1 MRKYIFILLVLCAST
16 LTNAQLTK
24 VLQLD
29 GFYYPS
35 LFGTYSCGISGN
47 PCISVSSK
55 QYLNGQYISNQYMDY
70 SVQNLINNCF
80 LYEIHIDANNTGH
93 IEKYDENYS
102 LIKDDIIVTNIPQY
116 DNYFITKNSSS
127 MTTTM
132 YITSKVFNDDDNYEI
147 LLLYTL
153 DDNDATAS
161 MSYQEKCSI
170 QHRLILVDKNGSIL
184 HDFGMAFNFV
194 INTCLI
200 SYNGKWFW
208 VLNKDIYNLETSQT
222 EYKTEIYQISKQS
235 PQGLT
240 QVSAQHMPAYPNPTS
255 SQLNIPIGAQNGMCQ
270 VNIYDMNGH
279 LIETKMGNDN
289 GEVVNVNVSNYPA
302 GNYIYQNGSNAGQFI
317 KQ

>member
-1 MRKYIFILLVLCAST
+1 MDNILVISIWIIVSKTSLTIVFSTKFTLILTIQVILKKYNES
-16 LTNAQLTK
+16 
-24 VLQLD
+24 
-29 GFYYPS
+29 
-35 LFGTYSCGISGN
+35 
-47 PCISVSSK
+47 
-55 QYLNGQYISNQYMDY
+55 
-70 SVQNLINNCF
+70 
-80 LYEIHIDANNTGH
+80 
-93 IEKYDENYS
+93 YS
-102 LIKDDIIVTNIPQY
+102 LINDNIVITNIPQY
-116 DNYFITKNSSS
+116 DNYLITENSLSA
-127 MTTTM
+127 TPA

-161 MSYQEKCSI
+161 MSYQEKLAI
-170 QHRLILVDKNGSIL
+170 QHRLILVDKNGNVL
-184 HDFGMAFNFV
+184 HDFGMAFGFL

-208 VLNKDIYNLETSQT
+208 VLNKNIYNLETSQT

-240 QVSAQHMPAYPNPTS
+240 QVSVQHMPAYPNPTS
-255 SQLNIPIGAQNGMCQ
+255 SQLNIPIGTQNGMCQ

-289 GEVVNVNVSNYPA
+289 GEVINVNVSNYPT
-302 GNYIYQNGSNAGQFI
+302 GNYIYQNGSNTGQFI